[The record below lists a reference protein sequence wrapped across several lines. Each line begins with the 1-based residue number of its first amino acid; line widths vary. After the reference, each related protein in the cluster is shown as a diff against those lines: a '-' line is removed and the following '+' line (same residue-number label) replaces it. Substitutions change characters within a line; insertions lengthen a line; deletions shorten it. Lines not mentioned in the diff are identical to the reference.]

1 MLRKAAS
8 EDATAQPAAMTPE
21 NQIEAD
27 EGDHHEGYYYP
38 KPGSFEHY
46 PARVYT
52 LPESDRV
59 RRQAFIIGLTKQLV
73 GGQYAPSYAIFAKG
87 NASDKLIIVAL
98 ADGQLNTIYRARAL
112 LATFTSVARVDLV
125 LPAEHPA
132 GRSDVPRPLEAA
144 GVQARDAQRR
154 PRVRAP
160 DHHRLERELFSTRT
174 HFPLR
179 RHPGLEPGSIV
190 PPHVRLRNGS
200 RLKAGMT
207 GVGGNGSRLNR

>member
-1 MLRKAAS
+1 MGLRAIALAGAVLIGAAFLSVSALAEENTS
-8 EDATAQPAAMTPE
+8 EDATAQPAAMVPE

-87 NASDKLIIVAL
+87 DGSDKLIIVAL

-112 LATFTSVARVDLV
+112 LATFTSVARSTKFFQQNTQPDEATFLDLLKLLGFKRV
-125 LPAEHPA
+125 TVSD
-132 GRSDVPRPLEAA
+132 GREFAHQIIID
-144 GVQARDAQRR
+144 
-154 PRVRAP
+154 
-160 DHHRLERELFSTRT
+160 
-174 HFPLR
+174 
-179 RHPGLEPGSIV
+179 
-190 PPHVRLRNGS
+190 
-200 RLKAGMT
+200 
-207 GVGGNGSRLNR
+207 

>member
-1 MLRKAAS
+1 MGLRGIAMAGAVLIGASFLTLNVHAQDNGS
-8 EDATAQPAAMTPE
+8 EDPTAQPAAMTPE
-21 NQIEAD
+21 NEIEAD

-87 NASDKLIIVAL
+87 DGSDKLIVVAL

-112 LATFTSVARVDLV
+112 LATFTSVARSTTFFQQNTQPDESTFLDLLKLLGFKRV
-125 LPAEHPA
+125 TVSD
-132 GRSDVPRPLEAA
+132 GRDFAH
-144 GVQARDAQRR
+144 QIIID
-154 PRVRAP
+154 
-160 DHHRLERELFSTRT
+160 
-174 HFPLR
+174 
-179 RHPGLEPGSIV
+179 
-190 PPHVRLRNGS
+190 
-200 RLKAGMT
+200 
-207 GVGGNGSRLNR
+207 

>member
-1 MLRKAAS
+1 MGLGLRRIACLGAVLVGAAFFGLS
-8 EDATAQPAAMTPE
+8 AHAQESSGEDATAQPATMTPE

-59 RRQAFIIGLTKQLV
+59 RRQAFIIGLTKQLI

-98 ADGQLNTIYRARAL
+98 ADGQINTIYRARAL
-112 LATFTSVARVDLV
+112 LATFTSVARSTSFFQQNTQPDEATFLDLLKLLGFKRV
-125 LPAEHPA
+125 TVSD
-132 GRSDVPRPLEAA
+132 GREFAHQIIID
-144 GVQARDAQRR
+144 
-154 PRVRAP
+154 
-160 DHHRLERELFSTRT
+160 
-174 HFPLR
+174 
-179 RHPGLEPGSIV
+179 
-190 PPHVRLRNGS
+190 
-200 RLKAGMT
+200 
-207 GVGGNGSRLNR
+207 

>member
-1 MLRKAAS
+1 MRGAEYTDAVRAREARRCKGDGMGLRGIVMAGAVLIGAS
-8 EDATAQPAAMTPE
+8 FLTLGAHAQESSGEDATAQPAAMTPE

-59 RRQAFIIGLTKQLV
+59 RRQAFIIGLTKQQV

-98 ADGQLNTIYRARAL
+98 GEGQLNTIYRARAL
-112 LATFTSVARVDLV
+112 LATFTSVARSTSFFQQNTQPDEATFLDLLKLLGFKRV
-125 LPAEHPA
+125 TVSD
-132 GRSDVPRPLEAA
+132 GRDFAH
-144 GVQARDAQRR
+144 QIIID
-154 PRVRAP
+154 
-160 DHHRLERELFSTRT
+160 
-174 HFPLR
+174 
-179 RHPGLEPGSIV
+179 
-190 PPHVRLRNGS
+190 
-200 RLKAGMT
+200 
-207 GVGGNGSRLNR
+207 